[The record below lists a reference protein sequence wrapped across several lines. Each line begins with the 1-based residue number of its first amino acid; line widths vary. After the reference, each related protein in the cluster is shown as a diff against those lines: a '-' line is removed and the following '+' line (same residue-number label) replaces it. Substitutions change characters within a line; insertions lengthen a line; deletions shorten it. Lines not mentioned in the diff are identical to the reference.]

1 LIAQKCLVTEV
12 TETKF
17 KETLFGAL
25 VAPAKSNNQPLVA
38 MHKPTVL
45 PLLAVDGEDQVLP
58 ILKLQAEDGE
68 DHQVLPILKPQAAV
82 DGEDHQVLPILKLQ
96 AEDGEDNQVLSIV
109 QLQLAVDGEDHL
121 PNRTTL

>member
-58 ILKLQAEDGE
+58 ILK
-68 DHQVLPILKPQAAV
+68 PQAAV
-82 DGEDHQVLPILKLQ
+82 DGEDHQVL
-96 AEDGEDNQVLSIV
+96 SIV
-109 QLQLAVDGEDHL
+109 QLQLAADGEDHL
-121 PNRTTL
+121 PNRILRLFLSQRCCSFPE